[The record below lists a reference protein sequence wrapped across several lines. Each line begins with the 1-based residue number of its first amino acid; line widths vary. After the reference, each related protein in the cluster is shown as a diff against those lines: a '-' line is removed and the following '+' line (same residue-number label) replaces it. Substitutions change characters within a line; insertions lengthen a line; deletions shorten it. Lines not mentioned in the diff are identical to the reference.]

1 MLSKLLTLT
10 AASVSVIALSP
21 PMQAQDVTRLTVA
34 LPVNLCLA
42 NWPFYVAASEGMFA
56 EEGLEVSMEG
66 LDGSS
71 TAIQATLAG
80 QSQIAVSA
88 PADMLA
94 ASGAGA
100 NLIGFYS
107 FYQYLPF
114 GLVTLTD
121 SDISSITDLGGKTIG
136 ISSPGGGEAI
146 FMRSIMSNSGLEE
159 GSYEELAVG
168 EGSAAAT
175 ALTSGVIDA
184 YSASFVEEIIFSAM
198 GIAFQKLES
207 ENYPA
212 VTGLVLTTPVEY
224 FEANPHVIEGVGRG
238 LARAT
243 AAGLADRSLIVSVC
257 SDVAPQETEDLDF
270 ATSVLDAVDP
280 IFALL
285 ESANGQYGQADEA
298 AWAQYRDLIIEI
310 GIARPAAA
318 NTNVSNQYVSV
329 WNQQ

>member
-10 AASVSVIALSP
+10 AASTLMIAIAP
-21 PMQAQDVTRLTVA
+21 AVQAQDVTRLTVA

-56 EEGLEVSMEG
+56 EEGLDVAMEG

-88 PADMLA
+88 PADVLA

-114 GLVTLTD
+114 DLVTLAD
-121 SDISSITDLGGKTIG
+121 SDIASLADLEGRTIG
-136 ISSPGGGEAI
+136 MSSPGGGEAI
-146 FMRSIMSNSGLEE
+146 FMRSVMSNSEIEE

-175 ALTSGVIDA
+175 ALTSGVVDA
-184 YSASFVEEIIFSAM
+184 FSASFVDEIIFSAM
-198 GIAFQKLES
+198 GLSYQKLKS
-207 ENYPA
+207 ETYPA
-212 VTGLVLTTPVEY
+212 VTGLVLTTPLDY
-224 FEANPHVIEGVGRG
+224 FEANPNVIEGIGRG

-243 AAGLADRSLIVSVC
+243 AAGLADRDLVVSVC
-257 SDVAPQETEDLDF
+257 GAVAPQETEDMGF

-280 IFALL
+280 IFTLL
-285 ESANGQYGQADEA
+285 EPTNGQYGQTDEA
-298 AWAQYRDLIIEI
+298 GWAEYRDLIIEI

-318 NTNVSNQYVSV
+318 ETEVSNQYVSV
-329 WNQQ
+329 WNQ